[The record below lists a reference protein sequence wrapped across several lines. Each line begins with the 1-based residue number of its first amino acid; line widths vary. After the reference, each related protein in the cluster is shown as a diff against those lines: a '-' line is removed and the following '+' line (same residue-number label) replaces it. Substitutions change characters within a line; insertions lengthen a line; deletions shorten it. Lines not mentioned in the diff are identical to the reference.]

1 MRDSQSVIRN
11 ANENRVQSQIDCRLR
26 DPYLLEK
33 AYKRMTDKE
42 SAQNVIEAYRKRQQK
57 ARRAPLIIGL
67 AAILVIAGVAFLI
80 FWLLGSDRPA
90 ISLFATD
97 TPTPTETFTPTATAS
112 ATTTPTITPTV
123 TVTSTE
129 TPVPT
134 QSGPFIYQVEEGDTL
149 WTIAQEF
156 KVDLLV
162 LLTVNNL
169 DPANPNIR
177 TGDKLI
183 IPGPDA
189 ALPSPTPLPTD
200 IRRGTKIEYQVQPGD
215 SLLSIALQFNSTIE
229 DIKEE
234 NEITN
239 ENEIFAGQKLI
250 ISVNIVTPVP
260 TSTITP
266 TVNLQISGTPVPTAV
281 TPQVVSTATSTRAP

>member
-1 MRDSQSVIRN
+1 MS
-11 ANENRVQSQIDCRLR
+11 
-26 DPYLLEK
+26 
-33 AYKRMTDKE
+33 DKE

-67 AAILVIAGVAFLI
+67 AAFLVIAGAALLI

-97 TPTPTETFTPTATAS
+97 TPTPTETFTPTATFT
-112 ATTTPTITPTV
+112 ATATPTITPTA
-123 TVTSTE
+123 TVAPTD

-134 QSGPFIYQVEEGDTL
+134 QSGPFIYQVEDGDSL
-149 WTIAQEF
+149 WSIAQEF
-156 KVDLLV
+156 QVDLLV
-162 LLTVNNL
+162 LITVNNL
-169 DPANPNIR
+169 DPANPTIR
-177 TGDKLI
+177 VGDKLI

-189 ALPSPTPLPTD
+189 AMPSPTPLPTD
-200 IRRGTKIEYQVQPGD
+200 IRKGTKIEYQVQLGD

-239 ENEIFAGQKLI
+239 ENEIFVGQKLI
-250 ISVNIVTPVP
+250 IPVNMVTPVP

-266 TVNLQISGTPVPTAV
+266 TVNLQISGTPVPTAI
-281 TPQVVSTATSTRAP
+281 TPQALTTATPTRAP

>member
-1 MRDSQSVIRN
+1 MS
-11 ANENRVQSQIDCRLR
+11 
-26 DPYLLEK
+26 
-33 AYKRMTDKE
+33 DKE

-67 AAILVIAGVAFLI
+67 AAFLVIAGAALLI

-97 TPTPTETFTPTATAS
+97 TPTPTETFTPTATS
-112 ATTTPTITPTV
+112 TATATPTITPTS
-123 TVTSTE
+123 TVAPTD

-134 QSGPFIYQVEEGDTL
+134 QSGPFIYQVEDGDSL
-149 WTIAQEF
+149 WSIAQEF
-156 KVDLLV
+156 GVDLLV
-162 LLTVNNL
+162 LITVNNL
-169 DPANPNIR
+169 DPANPTIR
-177 TGDKLI
+177 VGDKLI

-189 ALPSPTPLPTD
+189 ALPSSTPLPTG
-200 IRRGTKIEYQVQPGD
+200 IRKGTKIEYQVQLGD

-229 DIKEE
+229 DIKKE

-239 ENEIFAGQKLI
+239 ENEIFVGQKLI
-250 ISVNIVTPVP
+250 IPVNMVTPVP

-281 TPQVVSTATSTRAP
+281 TPPAGTAATATRAP

>member
-1 MRDSQSVIRN
+1 
-11 ANENRVQSQIDCRLR
+11 
-26 DPYLLEK
+26 
-33 AYKRMTDKE
+33 MTDKE

-57 ARRAPLIIGL
+57 ARQAPLIIGL
-67 AAILVIAGVAFLI
+67 AAIFVVAGAALLI
-80 FWLLGSDRPA
+80 YWLLGSNRPA

-97 TPTPTETFTPTATAS
+97 TPTPTETFTPTNT
-112 ATTTPTITPTV
+112 ATTTSTS
-123 TVTSTE
+123 TVTSTATVAPSE

-149 WTIAQEF
+149 WSIAQEF

-189 ALPSPTPLPTD
+189 ALPSPTPLPSN
-200 IRRGTKIEYQVQPGD
+200 ISRGTKIEYQVQLGD
-215 SLLSIALQFNSTIE
+215 SLLSIALQFNSTVE
-229 DIKEE
+229 EIKKE
-234 NEITN
+234 NEIDN
-239 ENEIFAGQKLI
+239 ENEIFVGQKLTI
-250 ISVNIVTPVP
+250 PVNIVTPVP

-266 TVNLQISGTPVPTAV
+266 TLNLQISGTPVPTAI
-281 TPQVVSTATSTRAP
+281 TPAASRTP

>member
-1 MRDSQSVIRN
+1 
-11 ANENRVQSQIDCRLR
+11 
-26 DPYLLEK
+26 
-33 AYKRMTDKE
+33 MTDKE

-67 AAILVIAGVAFLI
+67 AAVLVIAGAALLI
-80 FWLLGSDRPA
+80 FWLLGGNQPA

-97 TPTPTETFTPTATAS
+97 TPTPTETFTPTATAT
-112 ATTTPTITPTV
+112 ATLTPTITPTA
-123 TVTSTE
+123 TTAPTD

-149 WTIAQEF
+149 WSIATKFQ
-156 KVDLLV
+156 VDLLV
-162 LLTVNNL
+162 LITVNNL

-189 ALPSPTPLPTD
+189 ALPTPTPLPTD
-200 IRRGTKIEYQVQPGD
+200 IRRGTKIEYQVQLGD
-215 SLLSIALQFNSTIE
+215 SLLSIALKFNSTVE

-234 NEITN
+234 NKIEN
-239 ENEIFAGQKLI
+239 ENEIFVGQKLI

-260 TSTITP
+260 TATITP
-266 TVNLQISGTPVPTAV
+266 TLNLQISGTPIPTAI
-281 TPQVVSTATSTRAP
+281 TPAATSAP